1 MRLIKPTPV
10 FRQYV
15 RNAMDPKFEFLLRLR
30 VFVLVAASGALLV
43 ALQISGLS
51 RDVGIWIW
59 AASAVILIGLIFGP
73 PLANLMGGGRTLIFG
88 AILLGLGA
96 AMYLYIVYVMVPDA
110 IERANANGN
119 KHQSAQP
126 R

>member
-1 MRLIKPTPV
+1 
-10 FRQYV
+10 
-15 RNAMDPKFEFLLRLR
+15 MDPKFEFLLKLR

-43 ALQISGLS
+43 ALQMSGLS
-51 RDVGIWIW
+51 RDVGLWIW
-59 AASAVILIGLIFGP
+59 AAGTVILIGLILGP
-73 PLANLMGGGRTLIFG
+73 PAAELVGGRTALVLG
-88 AILLGLGA
+88 AILLGLAA

-110 IERANANGN
+110 IERANANDN